1 MGFRMTD
8 DSLWAEIE
16 PPTVNCDLDFTI
28 TQLGLIVE
36 ALGLYK
42 DLGKKLAVG
51 FATEDGPVLPETLSL
66 DPVAQREIHEKVMN
80 GEAWISRTVGNT
92 PLTEYELECLD
103 RLMGHF
109 IVGLSVLETKYEIAL
124 EKHAKDE
131 TPALVTAFYEL
142 LKKEGENG
150 KDK

>member
-1 MGFRMTD
+1 MKE
-8 DSLWAEIE
+8 DSLWDEIE

-51 FATEDGPVLPETLSL
+51 FATEDGPILPVTLNQ
-66 DPVAQREIHEKVMN
+66 DPVAQREILEKVTN
-80 GEAWISRTVGNT
+80 GEAWVSRTVGDV

-109 IVGLSVLETKYEIAL
+109 IVGLSVLETKYEVGG
-124 EKHAKDE
+124 EKHAQAGL
-131 TPALVTAFYEL
+131 PAVVSAFYEL
-142 LKKEGENG
+142 LKKEAENG

>member
-1 MGFRMTD
+1 MTD
-8 DSLWAEIE
+8 GSLWDEIE

-51 FATEDGPVLPETLSL
+51 FATEDGPVLPETLGQ
-66 DPVAQREIHEKVMN
+66 DPVARREMQEKVMN

-92 PLTEYELECLD
+92 PLTEYELECLE

-109 IVGLSVLETKYEIAL
+109 IVGLSVLETKYEIAV
-124 EKHAKDE
+124 EKHTQE
-131 TPALVTAFYEL
+131 GLPAVVTAFYEL
-142 LKKEGENG
+142 LKKEAENG